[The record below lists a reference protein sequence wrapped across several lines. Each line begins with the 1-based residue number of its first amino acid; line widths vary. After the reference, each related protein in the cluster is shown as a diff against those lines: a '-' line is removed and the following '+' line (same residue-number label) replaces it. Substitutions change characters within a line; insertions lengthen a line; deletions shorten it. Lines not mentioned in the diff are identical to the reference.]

1 VGIVVVALAIAL
13 PLIFLRGDTHA
24 IETTSS
30 STTVVTAP
38 PTTEATTESTEPT
51 TEITEASTT
60 TGTTPTA
67 VIPGDSPGT
76 WAETSISGLT
86 QKVTEVAVSDD
97 AFLFHTSADTGP
109 GSMYAYVFRTGKTV
123 QLPTSGDTIGQ
134 PDIYGTLAV
143 WWEAS
148 GADPITAAHIY
159 AYRLP
164 DGPKVEVASGT
175 GVSYPH
181 VTNHLITWA
190 DGSPWATE
198 PDSWTQYIIKAAS
211 VDEHGQPT
219 GAATTLVDAGSA
231 IAAIGGDTPWVYS
244 LSDGFLAWEQQTES
258 GAIPA
263 GTYVMD
269 LGEMQPWHV
278 DANAWRPSLNKG
290 TVIFTRNG
298 VEMARFGSD
307 KADTID
313 SSGDFATAAATY
325 AAFFRP
331 KASGDGTAWAV
342 VARGYTGAYEQVLLD
357 DAGQPPWLLSP
368 IAASAHHIAFAF
380 DGTLHL
386 FTWQQ

>member
-1 VGIVVVALAIAL
+1 
-13 PLIFLRGDTHA
+13 
-24 IETTSS
+24 
-30 STTVVTAP
+30 
-38 PTTEATTESTEPT
+38 
-51 TEITEASTT
+51 
-60 TGTTPTA
+60 
-67 VIPGDSPGT
+67 
-76 WAETSISGLT
+76 
-86 QKVTEVAVSDD
+86 
-97 AFLFHTSADTGP
+97 
-109 GSMYAYVFRTGKTV
+109 
-123 QLPTSGDTIGQ
+123 
-134 PDIYGTLAV
+134 
-143 WWEAS
+143 
-148 GADPITAAHIY
+148 
-159 AYRLP
+159 
-164 DGPKVEVASGT
+164 
-175 GVSYPH
+175 
-181 VTNHLITWA
+181 
-190 DGSPWATE
+190 
-198 PDSWTQYIIKAAS
+198 
-211 VDEHGQPT
+211 
-219 GAATTLVDAGSA
+219 
-231 IAAIGGDTPWVYS
+231 
-244 LSDGFLAWEQQTES
+244 
-258 GAIPA
+258 
-263 GTYVMD
+263 MD